1 MAQKNSQ
8 LADAITNLADATL
21 IDLPRSAIARLF
33 NSAGSDHELRKAGWK
48 AYDASIAITTEITNR
63 LYSSPRVGRVS
74 GRAIDV
80 SLKFQRLA
88 DAVSGAFF
96 AALWPMVGLATASE
110 IRRLSDKID
119 SLREQLQPGAIGF
132 EAGHQSRFDRELQHT
147 DTAGEMASLRLPPTI
162 EVVAPEVKRY
172 VSH

>member
-1 MAQKNSQ
+1 MAQKSTQ
-8 LADAITNLADATL
+8 LADAITNLADAAL
-21 IDLPRSAIARLF
+21 IDLPRLAIARLF
-33 NSAGSDHELRKAGWK
+33 NSAGSDRELRNVGWK
-48 AYDASIAITTEITNR
+48 AYDASIAIATELTNR

-88 DAVSGAFF
+88 DAAAGAFF
-96 AALWPMVGLATASE
+96 AALWPMVGLATTSE

-132 EAGHQSRFDRELQHT
+132 EAGHQSGFDRELPRA
-147 DTAGEMASLRLPPTI
+147 DTAGQMASLRLPPTI
-162 EVVAPEVKRY
+162 EVVATELKRY